1 MLIDSSSKLV
11 LQVNMAQNSFKI
23 LVVDDDP
30 DLRDIYD
37 ETFTEAGYQV
47 DLACDGQ
54 EGLDKIFKGGYD
66 LILLDIMMPKI
77 DGLTVLKKIKTSGI
91 TLPPHTIVMLSQLN
105 EENIIKQALD
115 LGAKEYLVKSDYTPD
130 QVLKKIKDLLS
141 KQV

>member
-1 MLIDSSSKLV
+1 MP
-11 LQVNMAQNSFKI
+11 AQNPFKI
-23 LVVDDDP
+23 LIVDDDP

-47 DLACDGQ
+47 DLAIDGK

-91 TLPPHTIVMLSQLN
+91 TLPPNIIVILSQLN
-105 EENIIKQALD
+105 EENIIKQAME
-115 LGAKEYLVKSDYTPD
+115 LGAKDYLIKSDYTPD
-130 QVLKKIKDLLS
+130 QVLKKVNNLLS
-141 KQV
+141 KPLQ